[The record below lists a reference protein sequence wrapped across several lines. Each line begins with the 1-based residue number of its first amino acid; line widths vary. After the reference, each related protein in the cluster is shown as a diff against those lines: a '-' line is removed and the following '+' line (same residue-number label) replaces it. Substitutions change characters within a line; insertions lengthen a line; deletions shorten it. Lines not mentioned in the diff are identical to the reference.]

1 MKIIK
6 IVKIKSGKKVAQKV
20 AKIMFYVIKHMFNE
34 IKIIIKVLQNT
45 KVAKIEKIIKKYSKK
60 SGQKYVLRC

>member
-34 IKIIIKVLQNT
+34 IKIIIKVL
-45 KVAKIEKIIKKYSKK
+45 
-60 SGQKYVLRC
+60 